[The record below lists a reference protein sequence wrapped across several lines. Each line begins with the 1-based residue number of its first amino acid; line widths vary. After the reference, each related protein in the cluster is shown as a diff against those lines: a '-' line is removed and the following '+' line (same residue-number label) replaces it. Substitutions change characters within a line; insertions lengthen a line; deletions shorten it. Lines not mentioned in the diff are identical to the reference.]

1 LNRSRSLVAACYEIR
16 AVVYSLPGGRSAWEL
31 DSASCLVDCGA
42 YPLDGRRRVERIANV
57 ARPHGAESCRG
68 SRPASNAALFDILRL
83 RGNLIA
89 LAPTLSRYRRASLEP

>member
-1 LNRSRSLVAACYEIR
+1 MAISV
-16 AVVYSLPGGRSAWEL
+16 GRRGFAR
-31 DSASCLVDCGA
+31 GN
-42 YPLDGRRRVERIANV
+42 PLDDRRRVKQIANA

-89 LAPTLSRYRRASLEP
+89 LALVSGKGSCGGWWLPRGPA